1 MELGKQIKKH
11 RTDKKLSQEQL
22 AERIF
27 VSRQTISNWENDKN
41 YPDIKSLL
49 LLSEVFE
56 VSLDDLVKGDLEEMK
71 NQINNEDISKFR
83 KLCNIL
89 TVCFALII
97 LTFVPLIKLLGA
109 IGGIIWVAEYTIT
122 LLFSFRAER
131 FKKQHNI
138 QTYREIV
145 AFMNGKNISE
155 TEKIQE
161 TAKRPY
167 QKILLAIGA
176 GLVTLI
182 VFAIMF
188 YIMY

>member
-1 MELGKQIKKH
+1 MELGKQIKKY
-11 RTDKKLSQEQL
+11 RNNISLSQEQL

-71 NQINNEDISKFR
+71 NQINDKDISKFR
-83 KLCNIL
+83 KLSNIL
-89 TVCFALII
+89 AVCFALII
-97 LTFVPLIKLLGA
+97 LTFVPLIKLLEV
-109 IGGIIWVAEYTIT
+109 IGVIIWVAEYAIT
-122 LLFSFRAER
+122 LFFSFKAEH

-138 QTYREIV
+138 QTYREIT
-145 AFMNGKNISE
+145 AFMNGENIDNIK
-155 TEKIQE
+155 KIQE

-167 QKILLAIGA
+167 QKIFCAVGA
-176 GLVTLI
+176 GFVTLI
-182 VFAIMF
+182 VLVIMF